1 MVLYSLL
8 LTVVP
13 LVVAVAAV
21 AVGVIGLRFYLE
33 ELRE

>member
-1 MVLYSLL
+1 MALYSLL

-13 LVVAVAAV
+13 LVVAGGAV
-21 AVGVIGLRFYLE
+21 VVGIIGLRFYLE

>member
-21 AVGVIGLRFYLE
+21 VVGIIGLRFYLE